1 MLRSKLLWAMIL
13 GIATSVLLIEA
24 RIHLGYNPW
33 ETRIQ
38 GALVWP
44 GTHLVT
50 ALNTEGTLFQ
60 GWTRFWVGL
69 SFACNLLIYIF
80 FWYAFIGILSYS
92 FARKHPYDH
101 ENTMMPPL
109 AR

>member
-1 MLRSKLLWAMIL
+1 MLRSKLLWAIIL
-13 GIATSVLLIEA
+13 GVATSILLIEA

-60 GWTRFWVGL
+60 GWTKFWVGL
-69 SFACNLLIYIF
+69 SSACNLLIYVF
-80 FWYAFIGILSYS
+80 VWYALIWIFGYS
-92 FARKHPYDH
+92 RSRKHPYDH